1 LAAIWRRDLK
11 ATRNKAMSV
20 FDVEIRR
27 RNARLRAW
35 AAAGVLVEG
44 QWVRLGK
51 AIVVHVACTHCR
63 TGQSQRFIGAPP
75 GMAVLEK
82 QMISKISTLGCTHL
96 QQLLGNDPEEISA
109 RTSFELHRNNS

>member
-1 LAAIWRRDLK
+1 
-11 ATRNKAMSV
+11 MSV

-35 AAAGVLVEG
+35 AAAGVSVEG
-44 QWVRLGK
+44 QWVRIGK

-63 TGQSQRFIGAPP
+63 EGQSQRFTGAPP
-75 GMAVLEK
+75 GMAVIEK
-82 QMISKISTLGCTHL
+82 QMISKISDVGCTHL